1 MNRTTNAPIPAAV
14 LAAVVLVG
22 CARGIGPSAADDR
35 SPAASHL
42 APTSPAAGEPG
53 MPATPNGI
61 PDAVWT
67 AVITDL
73 AQRTDARSI
82 DPAVV
87 SATAMT
93 WNDGSLGC
101 PEPGQMYTQALVDG
115 YQIVLELDGERY
127 DYRVGSGTEVK
138 VCENGGLEGG

>member
-1 MNRTTNAPIPAAV
+1 
-14 LAAVVLVG
+14 
-22 CARGIGPSAADDR
+22 
-35 SPAASHL
+35 
-42 APTSPAAGEPG
+42 